1 MAFRSYNTF
10 KIFKKKHIVWHG
22 ICDYS
27 YCITLMHNPRIHI
40 ICRKPEIAGLITK
53 ALEKSGYSVSSTF
66 GEEISQEMIVKIDA
80 NIECLIFDKDIDDSI
95 KKSAKEKFKGA
106 KVICLPSLES
116 PNSMLSDV
124 EYMSEPFRL
133 SELTEFVNNLF
144 HLRIK

>member
-1 MAFRSYNTF
+1 
-10 KIFKKKHIVWHG
+10 
-22 ICDYS
+22 
-27 YCITLMHNPRIHI
+27 MHSTRIHI

-53 ALEKSGYSVSSTF
+53 ALEKSGYSMSST
-66 GEEISQEMIVKIDA
+66 
-80 NIECLIFDKDIDDSI
+80 CLIFDKDIDDKL
-95 KKSAKEKFKGA
+95 KKAAKEKFVDA

-144 HLRIK
+144 HHRTK